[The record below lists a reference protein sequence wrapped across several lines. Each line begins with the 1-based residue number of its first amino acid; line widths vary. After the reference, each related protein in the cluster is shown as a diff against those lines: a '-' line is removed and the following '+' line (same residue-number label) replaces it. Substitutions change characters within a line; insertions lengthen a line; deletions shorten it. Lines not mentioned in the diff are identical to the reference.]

1 MRHSEKMKLPNGL
14 MLVAM
19 KGVEPIEV
27 GNMVFMPYFVNV
39 NPFLVT
45 FLQLVAAF
53 SRIAHLLDKK
63 YFMIVKV
70 VAGYSIVPPMPS
82 TIYSAPSH

>member
-27 GNMVFMPYFVNV
+27 GNMVFMPYYVNV
-39 NPFLVT
+39 NLFHDTYLILVT
-45 FLQLVAAF
+45 AF

-63 YFMIVKV
+63 YFFNLKTE
-70 VAGYSIVPPMPS
+70 AGY
-82 TIYSAPSH
+82 H

>member
-14 MLVAM
+14 MLVAI

-39 NPFLVT
+39 QPFLDT
-45 FLQLVAAF
+45 FLLLVAAF

-63 YFMIVKV
+63 YF
-70 VAGYSIVPPMPS
+70 
-82 TIYSAPSH
+82 